1 MSTANKNPRK
11 HAGSSDAQQDEKTNK
26 KIIFQ
31 CCHCHKTIE
40 VETQNQRNVH
50 VAGCRPKTVT
60 VGGKE
65 YAVHRDEGGYYHC
78 KCTGDCKGKYASF
91 QTIVNHLVVPG
102 VGWKDNGEG
111 AEKDR
116 PIAGLRHIGIDDTDE
131 EKVELMEGDSA
142 EIRSGV
148 KMIIQEI
155 QPQVFSDEDGG
166 KKGENKIESIIPE
179 SNLMKRRGA
188 KKKQEHRIGLDQV
201 SKNFVNTLVTKPSKD
216 EGPYKKIQAE
226 GEPTK
231 KRVVKEVNEHS
242 SSGKNPDTTKALEV
256 STNNTNS
263 LAPTREKTPKWISQG
278 SAEPK
283 PGASAE
289 KSARQKNSGLPA
301 EVTSQN
307 SRADTPGVQMGSAPA
322 EKDPEERSTDIS
334 TPEKLKLSPKNHK
347 SSFSPYI
354 GRDLIPKPKL
364 LPFCLYFQ
372 ETLKLLICPTCSVA
386 LTPDIALDHVRNLHE
401 ESGLKGKKIK
411 EPYMEVCKELQLAGN
426 YPDWEKLYGG
436 PALGGLMLY
445 ESALLCDHGRCQ
457 QIHSTAAAMKTHH
470 QKVHSTK
477 PVPKSWPMVAAQR
490 LNNGDQNSLFR
501 VKALDTYAGSH
512 KDSWDTWLDELD
524 DQIKSIVRPVNLNN
538 PDPRNVNAWLK
549 TTGWAEHA
557 GGHSSAFLFSLVAAP
572 AKNEFPKLREAI
584 DYIFS
589 KAMHFLNDTP
599 PMILRKLNTSDSK
612 SAISHYP
619 FRKLQTSGS
628 LSNYANILSRLVSFL
643 IRPKG
648 DYVLPL
654 PDHIQELA
662 ENIGKMK
669 PRSGIDPASPDADFV
684 QYAKLIVNLLISVW
698 TRLWDPS
705 NENSIGDPTMCF
717 VALSSI
723 DGSGTWM
730 HPKLV
735 TPTIASLFFSI
746 RSIFLFHIHNTTT
759 LGESVRRRF
768 ALIEIWKD
776 ESKESTWSELC
787 SLQHLATAYAR
798 SQPSLPRYIWLDDQ
812 NTRCLWKGHE
822 ITLFQL
828 QNMARELL
836 RLQYK
841 SFVEDVMLG
850 FNIRLDYKRIWDD
863 LSDDAPHYGF
873 VEDSA
878 NAELDQHNL
887 LMQCI
892 RNDPRRRKEF
902 LVGTL
907 PDGKPLWNPT
917 RVRQWLAAYAEFL
930 LLLMAS
936 IEVTAG
942 SPSRGTEM
950 TCIHIRN
957 TPTRTR
963 GLYVLGD
970 HVAIVCQYTKTSNLT
985 SQDSLLPHGLD
996 AFNSDFIAH
1005 VVFVTHPFAQR
1016 LISFLY
1022 PNNPEFVK
1030 LYHTHLFVNVT
1041 KEFGTEDLTRIL
1053 KSVTLSTLK
1062 VSMGLSDYRQTSI
1075 AFRRVHCSRFEKLM
1089 QMDDEDTPG
1098 ALQAGHSRA
1107 TENMHYGR
1115 NASFLGNVADDI
1127 AMPLVVASTDW
1138 QTILR
1143 IPKGGQVLPYTL
1155 LETEDRWCKY
1165 ISPEISPFLRPDKL
1179 NSTRKEKN
1187 GTHHTP
1193 GGSAFPSTLPSPN
1206 QPQIQ
1211 NMQLPP
1217 RNTQSSTAEFGA
1229 SKSDSEKCDMPE
1241 EDFGVSHLDLSGNRS
1256 NYAPTIN
1263 VSPLPQSNTVPDHP
1277 NATDRWMDNSEDS
1290 GSSINLY
1297 WSKDEVMEEANRN
1310 DAQGA
1315 KSGGNENRADG
1326 HVGPGNIVIND
1337 YESNLNEKA
1346 LMALRKLLKDPSA
1359 NWVSPHQKNAVLAA
1373 VRRQNDVVVS
1383 LPTGSGKTMI
1393 PAIPAYLNKTRTTC
1407 IIVPFIS
1414 LLDDYSRRLLSW
1426 GISFVLFDGI
1436 MSKFP
1441 ENCSVVLSTVEM
1453 AITESFRSC
1462 VFLAHRS
1469 AKLQALFIDEVHEI
1483 HAAKDYR
1490 PAMKTAQMLRSAGCP
1505 IVLMSAT
1512 IPPPMEPHL
1521 IDTLNLI
1528 PDNLTVVRASSN
1540 RPELE
1545 YIIAERVQTDSA
1557 HKELLLGIINNEQA
1571 LSTSLDDRGL
1581 VFVSDRAQGYSAA
1594 KDLNCGFYHA
1604 QLNKNQRQEVVT
1616 KWTSGTNRVMVCTT
1630 AYSAGNDYPHVRYV
1644 IWYGTPFDMIT
1655 TIQAMGRAGR
1665 DGDSARCYIIPLD
1678 KIGPKQVEE
1687 DPLDLIG
1694 RQAMYDLL
1702 WNSNE
1707 CIRLSLTRF
1716 NDGNGVSCDDSKN
1729 IKCSFCKDGTF
1740 RNPLKKQCIQK
1751 FPLPPSAENGRPAPK
1766 YTSSSSK
1773 TILLPAPCNK
1783 PPPHQRQLQTQVV
1796 ESYFFQGDEAGEV
1809 LVPSTSQLSRYPL
1822 SSKSSHHPS
1831 SSNSSHYP
1839 PSPKSLHY
1847 SLLPEEVLVPST
1859 SQLLQYPLSSKSS
1872 HYSPSSSSS
1881 HYPPSLKSSHYPSS
1895 PKSSHYPASSNSSHY
1910 PPSPGSSHHPSSPKS
1925 SHYPASSNSSHY
1937 PASSNSSHYPAS
1949 SNSSHYPTSSNS
1961 SHYPASSNSSHYPA
1975 SSNSSHYPASSNSS
1989 HYPASSNSS
1998 HYPASSNSSY
2008 YPPSSNSSHYP
2019 SSSKSLHYP
2028 SESNFSSAG
2037 KGKRPASDVFHEKA
2051 REVKLRKVQKD
2062 LADERYASRLRS
2074 ALRMLENI
2082 CSACL
2087 VSQSDGTVT
2096 GHKANGCDIL
2106 KGPEFTAFRT
2116 WRRKVSLKYNIH
2128 GDYCTCCWMPQMKEA
2143 VHPNIP
2149 PGTKAADTCPYPDLI
2164 PPLLYLVY
2172 HTARWCEMAQGHF
2185 KTTWDTDTHYAKWLS
2200 GPPVLGHRSNIAAVM
2215 LWYVEDIWEKQ
2226 PSGDLSDDG

>member
-1 MSTANKNPRK
+1 MPQNSV
-11 HAGSSDAQQDEKTNK
+11 
-26 KIIFQ
+26 I
-31 CCHCHKTIE
+31 
-40 VETQNQRNVH
+40 NQRMGDTRGYKWILKALKH
-50 VAGCRPKTVT
+50 LYTFHHPPK
-60 VGGKE
+60 
-65 YAVHRDEGGYYHC
+65 
-78 KCTGDCKGKYASF
+78 
-91 QTIVNHLVVPG
+91 
-102 VGWKDNGEG
+102 
-111 AEKDR
+111 
-116 PIAGLRHIGIDDTDE
+116 
-131 EKVELMEGDSA
+131 
-142 EIRSGV
+142 
-148 KMIIQEI
+148 
-155 QPQVFSDEDGG
+155 
-166 KKGENKIESIIPE
+166 
-179 SNLMKRRGA
+179 
-188 KKKQEHRIGLDQV
+188 
-201 SKNFVNTLVTKPSKD
+201 
-216 EGPYKKIQAE
+216 
-226 GEPTK
+226 
-231 KRVVKEVNEHS
+231 
-242 SSGKNPDTTKALEV
+242 PDTT
-256 STNNTNS
+256 
-263 LAPTREKTPKWISQG
+263 PT
-278 SAEPK
+278 
-283 PGASAE
+283 
-289 KSARQKNSGLPA
+289 
-301 EVTSQN
+301 
-307 SRADTPGVQMGSAPA
+307 
-322 EKDPEERSTDIS
+322 
-334 TPEKLKLSPKNHK
+334 
-347 SSFSPYI
+347 
-354 GRDLIPKPKL
+354 
-364 LPFCLYFQ
+364 
-372 ETLKLLICPTCSVA
+372 
-386 LTPDIALDHVRNLHE
+386 
-401 ESGLKGKKIK
+401 
-411 EPYMEVCKELQLAGN
+411 
-426 YPDWEKLYGG
+426 
-436 PALGGLMLY
+436 
-445 ESALLCDHGRCQ
+445 
-457 QIHSTAAAMKTHH
+457 
-470 QKVHSTK
+470 
-477 PVPKSWPMVAAQR
+477 
-490 LNNGDQNSLFR
+490 
-501 VKALDTYAGSH
+501 
-512 KDSWDTWLDELD
+512 
-524 DQIKSIVRPVNLNN
+524 
-538 PDPRNVNAWLK
+538 
-549 TTGWAEHA
+549 
-557 GGHSSAFLFSLVAAP
+557 
-572 AKNEFPKLREAI
+572 
-584 DYIFS
+584 
-589 KAMHFLNDTP
+589 
-599 PMILRKLNTSDSK
+599 
-612 SAISHYP
+612 
-619 FRKLQTSGS
+619 
-628 LSNYANILSRLVSFL
+628 
-643 IRPKG
+643 G

-723 DGSGTWM
+723 DGSGTRM

-746 RSIFLFHIHNTTT
+746 HSIFLFHIHNTTT
-759 LGESVRRRF
+759 LGESVRRWF

-776 ESKESTWSELC
+776 ESKESTWSKLC

-798 SQPSLPRYIWLDDQ
+798 SQPSLPCYIWLDDQ

-828 QNMARELL
+828 QNMARKLL

-892 RNDPRRRKEF
+892 CNNPRRRKEF

-936 IEVTAG
+936 IEVMAG

-1005 VVFVTHPFAQR
+1005 VVFVTHPFAQW

-1022 PNNPEFVK
+1022 LNNPEFVK

-1041 KEFGTEDLTRIL
+1041 KEFGTEDLTQIL

-1075 AFRRVHCSRFEKLM
+1075 TFRRVHCSQFEKLM

-1098 ALQAGHSRA
+1098 ALQAGHSHA

-1115 NASFLGNVADDI
+1115 NASFLGNVVDDI
-1127 AMPLVVASTDW
+1127 AMLLVVASTDW

-1155 LETEDRWCKY
+1155 LETEDQWCKY
-1165 ISPEISPFLRPDKL
+1165 ISPEISPFLWPEKL
-1179 NSTRKEKN
+1179 NSTCKEKN

-1229 SKSDSEKCDMPE
+1229 SKSDSKKCDMPE

-1256 NYAPTIN
+1256 NYTPTIN

-1277 NATDRWMDNSEDS
+1277 NATDRWMDNDLRYLQVPIQSEDS

-1310 DAQGA
+1310 DAQGT

-1359 NWVSPHQKNAVLAA
+1359 NWVSPHQKNTVLAA

-1426 GISFVLFDGI
+1426 GISFVLFDRI

-1453 AITESFRSC
+1453 AIMESFRSC

-1483 HAAKDYR
+1483 HAAKDYH
-1490 PAMKTAQMLRSAGCP
+1490 PAMKTAQMLRSTGCP

-1512 IPPPMEPHL
+1512 IPLPMEPHL
-1521 IDTLNLI
+1521 INTLNLI
-1528 PDNLTVVRASSN
+1528 PDNLTVVHTSSN

-1545 YIIAERVQTDSA
+1545 YIIAER
-1557 HKELLLGIINNEQA
+1557 A

-1581 VFVSDRAQGYSAA
+1581 VFVSDQAQGYSAA

-1655 TIQAMGRAGR
+1655 TIQAMGHAGH
-1665 DGDSARCYIIPLD
+1665 DGDSARCYIIPLN

-1694 RQAMYDLL
+1694 WQAMYDLL

-1707 CIRLSLTRF
+1707 CIRLSLTHF

-1740 RNPLKKQCIQK
+1740 QNPLKKQCIQK

-1796 ESYFFQGDEAGEV
+1796 ESYFFQGDEAREV
-1809 LVPSTSQLSRYPL
+1809 LIPTVAVSIIVQVIVPPL
-1822 SSKSSHHPS
+1822 IIQFIAL
-1831 SSNSSHYP
+1831 P
-1839 PSPKSLHY
+1839 PITQVIALFPAVRGVSIIIQIIA
-1847 SLLPEEVLVPST
+1847 LLPIIQFIALPPVAQVITLSLIAQVITLPHIIQFIALPPIA
-1859 SQLLQYPLSSKSS
+1859 QL
-1872 HYSPSSSSS
+1872 
-1881 HYPPSLKSSHYPSS
+1881 
-1895 PKSSHYPASSNSSHY
+1895 
-1910 PPSPGSSHHPSSPKS
+1910 

-1949 SNSSHYPTSSNS
+1949 SNSSHYPVSSNS
-1961 SHYPASSNSSHYPA
+1961 LCYPASSNSSHYPA

-1998 HYPASSNSSY
+1998 HYPVSSNSLRYPASSNSSH
-2008 YPPSSNSSHYP
+2008 YPASSNSLHYPTSSNSSHYPASSNSLRYPASSNSSHYPASSNSSHYP

-2128 GDYCTCCWMPQMKEA
+2128 GDYCTCCWMLQMKEA

-2149 PGTKAADTCPYPDLI
+2149 PGTKVADTCPYPDLI

-2200 GPPVLGHRSNIAAVM
+2200 GPPVLGHHSNIAAVM

-2226 PSGDLSDDG
+2226 LSGDLSDDVYLWNEPHVTCRDVTICNRDLSDLISNYFFDFQFPPNRSTQYQKGAAHMLKPTTDLSVTFVHFRPA